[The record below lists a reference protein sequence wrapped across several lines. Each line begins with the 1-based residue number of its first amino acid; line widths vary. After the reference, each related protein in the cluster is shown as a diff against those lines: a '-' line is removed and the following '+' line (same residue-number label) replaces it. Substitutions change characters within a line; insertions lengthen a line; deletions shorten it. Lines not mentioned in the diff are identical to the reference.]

1 DRREGRIQGSARGRV
16 ASVKSRTESREFPR
30 RCKSVDRAITALLRS
45 HPSQMKLV
53 PAPNPHILLVD
64 DNCDGLLVRRAL
76 LEEAGC
82 TVELAHNGDEG
93 LELFIIGKF
102 DLVVTDFRMPGMD
115 GVEFIKHVRTADPS
129 ARVILLSGFVEPLG
143 LNEENTGAD

>member
-1 DRREGRIQGSARGRV
+1 
-16 ASVKSRTESREFPR
+16 
-30 RCKSVDRAITALLRS
+30 
-45 HPSQMKLV
+45 MKLA

-93 LELFIIGKF
+93 LELFKIGKF
-102 DLVVTDFRMPGMD
+102 DLVVTDFRMPGWMASSSSS
-115 GVEFIKHVRTADPS
+115 TS
-129 ARVILLSGFVEPLG
+129 ARPIPAPE
-143 LNEENTGAD
+143 